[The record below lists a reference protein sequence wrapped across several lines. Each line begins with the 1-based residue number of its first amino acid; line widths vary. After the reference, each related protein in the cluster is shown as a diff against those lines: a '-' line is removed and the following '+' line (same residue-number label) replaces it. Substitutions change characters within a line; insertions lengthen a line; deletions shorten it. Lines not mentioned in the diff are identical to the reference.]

1 MRPNAAVLNAEHW
14 DAQYRAEYLPWETG
28 RPSTEL
34 RRVVAQHAIRPCRA
48 VELGCGTGA
57 SAVWLARRG
66 FEVTGIDLSRSAI
79 RRARERAARAG
90 VWVRFRAADLTAPGV
105 LRGPY
110 DFFFD
115 CGCYHAVR
123 LSDAAAYLRALA
135 AATLPGALGLVLLG
149 NAAEPED
156 ETGPPVVTERE
167 IRAEWGARPFQIV
180 QLRPFRFDARKG
192 AKRYLGWSCLVRR
205 QEHKP
210 TRGNGWA
217 RITR

>member
-1 MRPNAAVLNAEHW
+1 MTANPAVLDVEHW
-14 DAQYRAEYLPWETG
+14 DAQYRARRLPWDTG

-34 RRVVAQHAIRPCRA
+34 WRVLGEQAVRPGRA

-66 FEVTGIDLSRSAI
+66 FDVTGIDLSPSAI
-79 RRARERAARAG
+79 RRARQRAARAG
-90 VWVRFRAADLTAPGV
+90 VRVHFRAADLTAPGV

-115 CGCYHAVR
+115 GGCYHAVR
-123 LSDAAAYLRALA
+123 LAAGPAYLRALA
-135 AATLPGALGLVLLG
+135 RATRPGALGLVLLG

-156 ETGPPVVTERE
+156 ADGPPVVSERE
-167 IRAEWGARPFQIV
+167 IRAEWGRPFEIL

-205 QEHKP
+205 S
-210 TRGNGWA
+210 G
-217 RITR
+217 